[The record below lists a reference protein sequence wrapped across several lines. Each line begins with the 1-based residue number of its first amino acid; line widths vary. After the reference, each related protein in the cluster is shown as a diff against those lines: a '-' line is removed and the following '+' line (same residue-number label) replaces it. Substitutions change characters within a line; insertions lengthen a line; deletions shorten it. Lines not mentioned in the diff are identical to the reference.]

1 MNKGLLIQ
9 NLKDCLVNFWSYPDI
24 KKFSNKKYGKYTYCV
39 FNSIRE
45 GMAII
50 YSSILC
56 WLIFLVTKS
65 YKISIIVALIF
76 GCFYYFLWEN
86 SKYNQ
91 EFLNKS
97 LNISS

>member
-9 NLKDCLVNFWSYPDI
+9 NLKDYLINFWSYPDI
-24 KKFSNKKYGKYTYCV
+24 KKFSSKKYGKYTFCV
-39 FNSIRE
+39 FNSIRK
-45 GMAII
+45 GMAIT

-76 GCFYYFLWEN
+76 GCFYYFLWEI
-86 SKYNQ
+86 
-91 EFLNKS
+91 
-97 LNISS
+97 NIIKNF